1 MSIPEKYK
9 VLSIESYQTYDW
21 LLNKHYAKRI
31 PSISF
36 AFGLYEDQILRGVM
50 TIGKPASPSLCD
62 GICGKDYSKY
72 VYELNRLCVDD
83 NLEKNTLSF
92 FVGKCLK
99 LIPEN
104 MILVSY
110 ADTSMNHNGYIY
122 QATNWVYTGLSDKR
136 TEWQMI
142 GSNSHSK
149 SLCDKYTTIEMRNS
163 DKFEMAERPRK
174 HRYVFFIGSK
184 RKVFRKNL
192 NYKIEDY
199 PKGEN
204 QKYDSSYT
212 PEVQLTL
219 F

>member
-1 MSIPEKYK
+1 MSITEKYK
-9 VLSIESYQTYDW
+9 VLSIESSQTYDW
-21 LLNKHYAKRI
+21 LLHKHYAKRI

-36 AFGLYEDQILRGVM
+36 AFGLYEDQILKGVL

-62 GICGKDYSKY
+62 GICGKDFSKY

-99 LIPEN
+99 LIPDN

-110 ADTSMNHNGYIY
+110 ADTIMNHHGYIY
-122 QATNWVYTGLSDKR
+122 QATNWIYTGSTKER
-136 TEWQMI
+136 TDI
-142 GSNSHSK
+142 GFEDGSHSRHYSK
-149 SLCDKYTTIEMRNS
+149 EIDYSIR
-163 DKFEMAERPRK
+163 KFRSSK
-174 HRYVFFIGSK
+174 HRYVFFIGNQ
-184 RKVFRKNL
+184 RKNFKKNL
-192 NYKIEDY
+192 NYSIEPY

-204 QKYDSSYT
+204 KKYDSSYN